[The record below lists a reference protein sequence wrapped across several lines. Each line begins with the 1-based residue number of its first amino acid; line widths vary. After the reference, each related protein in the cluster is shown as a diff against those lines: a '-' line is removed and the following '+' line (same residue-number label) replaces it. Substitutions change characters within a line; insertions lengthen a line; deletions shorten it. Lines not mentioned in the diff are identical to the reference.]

1 MPRHYDWRAV
11 TPSGATPVEL
21 KAQIEAE
28 RGGVPFLVYRD
39 AGGAQRI
46 HVLEEGAAVRVTLGR
61 APATDVPLEWD
72 EEVSRVHTELE
83 RISDAWTVV
92 DDGLSRNGTFVN
104 GERVTGRRRLRDGD
118 VLRVGATALTFRTA
132 AGGETGETV
141 VAADAP
147 APASLSD
154 AQRRV
159 LVALCRPFRDESA
172 YSAAPTNQAIAEE
185 LFLSVDAVKTHLRA
199 LFAKFEVEDLPQN
212 RKRLE
217 LVRRALTSGAVT
229 RREL

>member
-1 MPRHYDWRAV
+1 V
-11 TPSGATPVEL
+11 SPSGATPAEL
-21 KAQIEAE
+21 KAQIEAQ

-39 AGGAQRI
+39 GSGSQCI
-46 HVLEEGAAVRVTLGR
+46 HLLAEEGGR
-61 APATDVPLEWD
+61 ATIGRVPASDVALEWD
-72 EEVSRVHTELE
+72 DEVSRVHTELE

-104 GERVTGRRRLRDGD
+104 GERVAGRRRLRDGD
-118 VLRVGATALTFRTA
+118 VLRVGGTSLAFHAPA
-132 AGGETGETV
+132 AGEGGETV
-141 VAADAP
+141 VAAETP
-147 APASLSD
+147 APPSLSD

-159 LVALCRPFRDESA
+159 LVALCAPFKDESPYA
-172 YSAAPTNQAIAEE
+172 VPPTNARIADD